1 MHIISYKIRSK
12 YKVDHIILLI
22 KKLDIHG
29 LASRAIASQS
39 ALYVRLISVVDS
51 EGRQPVSQ
59 GKSGAFT
66 INVFI
71 IISI

>member
-22 KKLDIHG
+22 KKLDI
-29 LASRAIASQS
+29 ASRAIASQS

-71 IISI
+71 IIGI